1 MQGLPKS
8 LFAKRPMVPNTI
20 DADWKFVRGVY
31 EPNLAGT
38 SRKLSAAP
46 ASSQPTRSRLMA
58 QLADM

>member
-1 MQGLPKS
+1 
-8 LFAKRPMVPNTI
+8 MVPNTI

-38 SRKLSAAP
+38 SRKLGAAP
-46 ASSQPTRSRLMA
+46 ASSQPKHSRLMA